1 MDDLSPTTAKLMP
14 CGHEFDLDCAARLLK
29 GLEPS
34 GKVCPLCRTRI
45 IQVQWDFKPNG
56 NYEYFILGSG
66 VDDTGPFIRED
77 EEIQQYMDEP
87 ERARRRDL
95 RRLRAKED
103 VGFHRGLKCFIQVKE
118 GEFMV
123 TVTRSVTLDID
134 QVGIFTKV
142 KLVSLPTG
150 VHLMIQN

>member
-1 MDDLSPTTAKLMP
+1 MEDLSPTAAKLMP
-14 CGHEFDLDCAARLLK
+14 CGHEFDLDCAARLIK
-29 GLEPS
+29 GLELS

-45 IQVQWDFKPNG
+45 IQVQWNFKPNG
-56 NYEYFILGSG
+56 NYDYFILGSG

-77 EEIQQYMDEP
+77 EEIQQYMHEP

-103 VGFHRGLKCFIQVKE
+103 AGFHRCLKWFIQVKE
-118 GEFMV
+118 GDLMV
-123 TVTRSVTLDID
+123 AVTRSVTLDID

-142 KLVSLPTG
+142 KLVSLLTR
-150 VHLMIQN
+150 VQLMIQN